1 MIDPGPVVLVGAGA
15 LGSHVALFAR
25 NWANSLLVVDHDRV
39 EAKNVLAQV
48 HTRMGLGANKAV
60 SLQRTLQ
67 GLFGA
72 RVGVA
77 PHRFTRDNAKIL
89 VQGAALVLDCTDNIE
104 ARTLISEAAGQA
116 GIPCLHGAVSADGTF
131 ARIIWDDLPFVAD
144 AEGAPGAAT
153 CEGGEALPFFGV
165 VGAWM
170 AGVAQAF
177 LIAGVRRSYHL
188 TPTAVVQVG

>member
-1 MIDPGPVVLVGAGA
+1 MSASPPVVLVGAGA

-25 NWANSLLVVDHDRV
+25 NWANPLFVVDFDRV

-60 SLQRTLQ
+60 ALQRTLQ

-72 RVGVA
+72 RVGIA
-77 PHRFTRDNAKIL
+77 PYRFTRDNAKIL
-89 VQGAALVLDCTDNIE
+89 VQGSVLVLDCTDNIE
-104 ARTLISEAAGQA
+104 ARTLISEAAGQH
-116 GIPCLHGAVSADGTF
+116 GVPCLHGAVSADGTF
-131 ARIIWDDLPFVAD
+131 ARVIWDELFAPD
-144 AEGAPGAAT
+144 AEGVPGAAT
-153 CEGGEALPFFGV
+153 CEGGEALPFFGM

-177 LIAGVRRSYHL
+177 LTSGAKRSYHL
-188 TPTAVVQVG
+188 TPGAVIQVG